1 MIKQGH
7 SKPSLKH
14 RVLIA
19 GLMTGYGM
27 SALAQAQDVIT
38 TPNGAPTPRITLSLP
53 KEVEIS
59 VLLDLASQH
68 LGINLI
74 YDQAIRSKRISV
86 LAQDSVTPAELQELL
101 ETALAIQDLVIVPT
115 KVEGWFR
122 VAASSE
128 FIELS
133 GQITGHTMPGDYP
146 STRVFQLQHV
156 EPNTVTGIIEPYL
169 SKPGGTSTLIPN
181 TSALLVTDLPSSLQ
195 RVEQLIS
202 LIDQPQPERIQ
213 VFYEPKNT
221 DAQQLSTLVSQVF
234 KPTQTSTGTNQL
246 PHQLFADARG
256 NRLVISGL
264 QRDVDAIIDLA
275 KTFDTPDTLNTR
287 RFTLANTSPD
297 RLEKLIKAL
306 HPQQGGASLYHS
318 SIDQEGNALIVRG
331 NPELLDDIETLR
343 QQIDQP
349 VDQVRRPIRFYKIR
363 NTTAANILATIQ
375 TITPDND
382 VAQIAISGGN
392 ATNPPDNAGLF
403 GGEPEEP
410 STRSIAGI
418 QSSVSGVEVTVG
430 VDEDTNSIIVVG
442 PPSAQAVYAEL
453 IERLDIRP
461 PQVLIEVMLVTIDTS
476 NGFELGVDISRQTD
490 TGDTG
495 KLLTF
500 SSFGLSSV
508 DAATGFL
515 TPTLG
520 LGFNGALLESD
531 IADVVIRALKS
542 DGRTR
547 VEAAPSI
554 LINDGKVGTL
564 TATSDQPTTSTSQ
577 GNTTDT
583 TSFAGFV
590 SAGTTV
596 NITPR
601 IAEGDHLALE
611 YQVELSAFDG
621 EGASGIPAPR
631 QTNNIS
637 SDVTIP
643 DGSTIVLGG
652 LNRHDLQETVSRIP
666 LLGEIPVLEYLF
678 SSRKTEERDSTLFV
692 FIKAQ
697 IMRDNDFRD
706 LKTVSSMKRDEAEIP
721 NDFPASDPL
730 LMN

>member
-1 MIKQGH
+1 
-7 SKPSLKH
+7 
-14 RVLIA
+14 
-19 GLMTGYGM
+19 
-27 SALAQAQDVIT
+27 
-38 TPNGAPTPRITLSLP
+38 LP

-59 VLLDLASQH
+59 LLLDLAKQH
-68 LGINLI
+68 LGLNLL
-74 YDQAIRSKRISV
+74 YDDSIRGKRISM
-86 LAQDSVTPAELQELL
+86 LAQRSVTQDELRKLL
-101 ETALAIQDLVIVPT
+101 ETALAIKDLVLIPMEVD
-115 KVEGWFR
+115 GWFR
-122 VAASSE
+122 VAPTTD
-128 FIELS
+128 FLELS
-133 GQITGHTMPGDYP
+133 GAINQDSGGDGRPMTHVFKLANANP
-146 STRVFQLQHV
+146 SDARAIL
-156 EPNTVTGIIEPYL
+156 EPFLTQ
-169 SKPGGTSTLIPN
+169 PGGTLTIVPNTSTLI
-181 TSALLVTDLPSSLQ
+181 LTDLPASLN
-195 RVEQLIS
+195 RAKQL
-202 LIDQPQPERIQ
+202 LDLLDQPEAERFQRIYSPQ
-213 VFYEPKNT
+213 HI
-221 DAQQLSTLVSQVF
+221 DATVLLAQLNQAHASQIDAGRGTLHTNPAHLYADSRNNRIF
-234 KPTQTSTGTNQL
+234 ITGTEEEL
-246 PHQLFADARG
+246 KTLFA
-256 NRLVISGL
+256 
-264 QRDVDAIIDLA
+264 LA
-275 KTFDTPDTLNTR
+275 ESLDTPDPLSTR
-287 RFTLANTSPD
+287 RFVLTHTSPE
-297 RLEKLIKAL
+297 RFEKLLKNL
-306 HPQQGGASLYHS
+306 FPTQNSGS
-318 SIDQEGNALIVRG
+318 SNAYQSTLDPEGNALIVRG
-331 NPELLDDIETLR
+331 NASFLEETELLR

-363 NTTAANILATIQ
+363 NTTASNILQTIQ

-382 VAQIAISGGN
+382 VAQIAISSGN
-392 ATNPPDNAGLF
+392 TANPSGDTGVF
-403 GGEPEEP
+403 ERIPEGSDTP
-410 STRSIAGI
+410 SISGI

-442 PPSAQAVYAEL
+442 PPSAQDVYAEL

-476 NGFELGVDISRQTD
+476 NGFELGVDISRVND
-490 TGDTG
+490 TGGAG
-495 KLLTF
+495 KLMTF
-500 SSFGLSSV
+500 SSFGLSTI

-515 TPTLG
+515 TPSLG
-520 LGFNGALLESD
+520 IGFNGALLESD
-531 IADVVIRALKS
+531 IADVVLRALKT

-621 EGASGIPAPR
+621 DGASGIPAPR

-652 LNRHDLQETVSRIP
+652 LNRHDLQETVNRIP
-666 LLGEIPVLEYLF
+666 LLGEIPVLEHLF

-697 IMRDNDFRD
+697 IMRDDDFRD
-706 LKTVSSMKRDEAEIP
+706 LKTVSSMKREEAKVP
-721 NDFPASDPL
+721 DDFPASEPL